1 MDPIARTR
9 LETLLASLP
18 SGHDRQHLI
27 DRFVGGDVLL
37 GQRTTAEDHARVV
50 LDLIEDEGTDLRN
63 LFAELRER
71 HPERRSDIEA
81 VEALTVSSVP
91 QDEDRPTEML
101 DPAALAAA
109 LADHKARTTPPAG
122 RNLASPAAL
131 PPAAL
136 PPAALVAAPSPAPAA
151 PAPAAPAA
159 AARSLLPAWAV
170 VLVGVMVLG
179 GLAWVVAASARP

>member
-131 PPAAL
+131 PSAPL
-136 PPAALVAAPSPAPAA
+136 AAPSRAPAARAPAA